1 MGSLLGVYSTW
12 EMVNFVRPV
21 APTRFANPPRGTRE
35 LGMEIDV
42 MGIKILLKWKVIHV
56 MM

>member
-1 MGSLLGVYSTW
+1 MGSLLGVYSTL

-42 MGIKILLKWKVIHV
+42 MGIETLLEWHII
-56 MM
+56 M